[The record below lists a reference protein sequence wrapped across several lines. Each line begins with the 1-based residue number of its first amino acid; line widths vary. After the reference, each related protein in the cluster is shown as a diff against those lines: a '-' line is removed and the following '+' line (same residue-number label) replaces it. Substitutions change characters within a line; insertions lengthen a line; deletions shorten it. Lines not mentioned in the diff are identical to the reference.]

1 MSDSLNNIAGISSF
15 AGVEFCTFTL
25 KEGASEEKMLE
36 AAKNMEKEFLSH
48 EQGFLGH
55 AVLKG
60 KDGTYVDLAFATS
73 QQKAEAIC
81 EKWMENEFSLEYLNF
96 IDSESVDLSF
106 WQRIK

>member
-1 MSDSLNNIAGISSF
+1 MSDALNNIASINSF
-15 AGVEFCTFTL
+15 VGMEFCTFRL
-25 KEGASEEKMLE
+25 KEGASEVSMLE
-36 AAKNMEKEFLSH
+36 AAKNMEQEFLSK

-81 EKWMENEFSLEYLNF
+81 GKWMENEFALNYLEF

-106 WQRIK
+106 WQRIR